1 MRNDRL
7 HGGAR
12 AHSALL
18 VCLLVG
24 LCFAYKLSH
33 ANADDEP
40 RRGLLADGRA
50 FRTDQ
55 NGNQLVDYIAEL
67 EVNVESLERRV
78 YGLEDEV
85 KEKQLQIER
94 LQGGSSQGTGPQ
106 ERSLV
111 AESDVSSRQECPACP
126 VGRPVNVF
134 ADDAQSE
141 KIAALKRA
149 VEQSQARANQAEGE
163 LAAAR
168 DELQSARAALG
179 GERNSQALNQ
189 KQLQEQLRNAQ
200 EQLQTERDNRSR
212 EVASYEAAL
221 KQVEEPT
228 KASERQVEILKRSV
242 EEYRLQ
248 VASEQSRRK
257 VAEEQ
262 SRKLLEQKQQ
272 EIEVL
277 RAAQQDLQSQNREA
291 ITRLTT
297 TQQVALQR
305 KQEELEKLQDQLTEL
320 QVRQA
325 QARKESSARASF
337 GEQTAPMPRPLV
349 SSRGSSGAQPL
360 TALAGARERAVAEL
374 RSEVASA
381 LTQLKM
387 SIQARDALFTNFD
400 QRGRALQI
408 RPSPLRASSGATL
421 ESIRDDL
428 AVASSVRDLV
438 RLRDDVRG
446 ISAKVSDD
454 IATVRRLSGA
464 QR

>member
-12 AHSALL
+12 VHSALF

-24 LCFAYKLSH
+24 LCFVCKPSH

-67 EVNVESLERRV
+67 EVNVESLEKRV

-94 LQGGSSQGTGPQ
+94 LQGGSSQGAGLQ
-106 ERSLV
+106 ERSLI

-126 VGRPVNVF
+126 VVRPVNVA

-149 VEQSQARANQAEGE
+149 VEQSQVRASQTESE

-168 DELQSARAALG
+168 DELQRARAALG

-189 KQLQEQLRNAQ
+189 RQLQEQLRHAQ

-221 KQVEEPT
+221 KQVEEPN
-228 KASERQVEILKRSV
+228 KASERQVEILKKSV

-248 VASEQSRRK
+248 VSSEQSRRK

-291 ITRLTT
+291 LTRLTT

-325 QARKESSARASF
+325 QARKESSARAALS
-337 GEQTAPMPRPLV
+337 EQTAPMPRPFIN
-349 SSRGSSGAQPL
+349 SGNSPGAQPVS
-360 TALAGARERAVAEL
+360 ALAGARERAVTEL
-374 RSEVASA
+374 RSEVAST

-387 SIQARDALFTNFD
+387 SIQARDELFAKFD

-408 RPSPLRASSGATL
+408 RPSPLKSPSGATPD
-421 ESIRDDL
+421 SIRDDL
-428 AVASSVRDLV
+428 AVASSVRELV

-454 IATVRRLSGA
+454 IATVRRLSGS
-464 QR
+464 R